1 MFLEQIVKFKREEV
15 ESAKQKVPLAQ
26 LEKNFNRFKK
36 KNFAET
42 IKKSG
47 RASLIAEIK
56 QRSPSAGVLRENF
69 SPVQIAEIYQ
79 RAGAAAISVL
89 TDGKFFGGALEFVS
103 RVKSKAD
110 LPVLRKE
117 FIIDVYQIYESKSAG
132 SDAILLIAELL
143 TAGQLKDFLKKA
155 GELELDA
162 LVEAHDADNLKKAL
176 EAGAEIVG
184 INNRSLVDFKV
195 DISLSE
201 KLIPQIPEDRIKVSE
216 SGIKSA
222 AEVIFLKNLGVDA
235 VLIGETLMR
244 AADITGKIKQ
254 IMSGAR

>member
-79 RAGAAAISVL
+79 
-89 TDGKFFGGALEFVS
+89 
-103 RVKSKAD
+103 
-110 LPVLRKE
+110 
-117 FIIDVYQIYESKSAG
+117 
-132 SDAILLIAELL
+132 
-143 TAGQLKDFLKKA
+143 
-155 GELELDA
+155 
-162 LVEAHDADNLKKAL
+162 
-176 EAGAEIVG
+176 
-184 INNRSLVDFKV
+184 
-195 DISLSE
+195 
-201 KLIPQIPEDRIKVSE
+201 
-216 SGIKSA
+216 
-222 AEVIFLKNLGVDA
+222 LGVPFFPTIQPI
-235 VLIGETLMR
+235 LFSWIHRNKGSLLC
-244 AADITGKIKQ
+244 G
-254 IMSGAR
+254 